1 MKARE
6 RSLISVMGLVILGL
20 TLIGAAEPAA
30 AAAAGTVVPLTQYT
44 PGSMLV
50 VTSCGDDT
58 FDKQPA
64 SNEVIFTLRN
74 KQTRGEKA
82 QFSDGRTIVVK
93 VPDQAGSGIVTFQ
106 KGGNAI
112 ATLDLNV
119 TAPPRDSSMITYFPV
134 VFFLLFL
141 LWLGISLK
149 KDPTWHLGEALS
161 EQLTEKIPVLDDQGK
176 PIFNVDKDGKKEAI
190 YYERSKFANSSS
202 RLIAFIGLFVLATGI
217 LATLI
222 PAVNR
227 FALTGEVPDMANFT
241 TYLLAQTG
249 IFAPYVANKV
259 VEGVKAK

>member
-6 RSLISVMGLVILGL
+6 RSLISAMGLVILGL
-20 TLIGAAEPAA
+20 ALILAAAPAA
-30 AAAAGTVVPLTQYT
+30 AAAVAVVPLTQYT

-50 VTSCGDDT
+50 VTSWGDDT
-58 FDKQPA
+58 FDKQA
-64 SNEVIFTLRN
+64 ANNEVIFTLQN

-112 ATLDLNV
+112 GTLDLKV
-119 TAPPRDSSMITYFPV
+119 TTTSRESWLITAFPIT
-134 VFFLLFL
+134 FLLLFL

-149 KDPTWHLGEALS
+149 KDPNWHLGEALS
-161 EQLTEKIPVLDDQGK
+161 EQLTEKVAVLDDQGK

-249 IFAPYVANKV
+249 IFAPYVANKI